1 MNLWNERFSTDD
13 YVFGTE
19 PAQALVKLEQ
29 YLIPN
34 GETLVIADGE
44 GRNSVYLASR
54 GFKVTASDSSP
65 VANGK
70 ARALAASRN
79 VEVDYKVE
87 DVFATDWSSKQC
99 GDTYGII

>member
-34 GETLVIADGE
+34 GETLVIDG
-44 GRNSVYLASR
+44 GR
-54 GFKVTASDSSP
+54 GF
-65 VANGK
+65 
-70 ARALAASRN
+70 
-79 VEVDYKVE
+79 
-87 DVFATDWSSKQC
+87 
-99 GDTYGII
+99 